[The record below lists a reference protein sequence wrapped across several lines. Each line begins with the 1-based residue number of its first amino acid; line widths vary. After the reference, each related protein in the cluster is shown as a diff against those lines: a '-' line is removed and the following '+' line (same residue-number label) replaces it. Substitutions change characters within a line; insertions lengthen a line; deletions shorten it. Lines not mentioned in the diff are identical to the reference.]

1 MASDQ
6 ILMPTLPPV
15 THDILKSLVNAV
27 PFHCPVAVT
36 LTMKKR
42 AGARIADDIIAS
54 ANLRLFRVR
63 LETRVLGRAAK
74 VHGKRLRMICMLEM
88 SADHRLHYHCIFE
101 RPYHCSFERFRAI
114 IRDQWPKTDFGY
126 HELDVQDRSD
136 SGWTDYLLKQ
146 RQKRSLLDS
155 IDWTNCQL

>member
-1 MASDQ
+1 MPAS
-6 ILMPTLPPV
+6 LSACR
-15 THDILKSLVNAV
+15 DILESLFNTV
-27 PFHCPVAVT
+27 PFQNPVAVT

-42 AGARIADDIIAS
+42 AGALAADDIVAS

-74 VHGKRLRMICMLEM
+74 VHGKRLRMVCVLEL

-101 RPYHCSFERFRAI
+101 RPYCCRFERFKAI

-126 HELDVQDRSD
+126 HEVDVQDRSD
-136 SGWTDYLLKQ
+136 SGWTGYLLKL
-146 RQKRSLLDS
+146 RQKPSLLDS
-155 IDWTNCQL
+155 IDWTNCHF

>member
-1 MASDQ
+1 
-6 ILMPTLPPV
+6 MPAPV
-15 THDILKSLVNAV
+15 SIYRGVLEELVGAV
-27 PFHCPVAVT
+27 PFQNPVAVT

-42 AGARIADDIIAS
+42 AGGRAADEIVAS

-74 VHGKRLRMICMLEM
+74 VHGRRLRMVCVLEM
-88 SADHRLHYHCIFE
+88 SAAHRLHYHCIFE
-101 RPYHCSFERFRAI
+101 RPHYCPFERFKAI
-114 IRDQWPKTDFGY
+114 IRDQWSKTDFGY
-126 HELDVQDRSD
+126 HEVNMQDQSD
-136 SGWTDYLLKQ
+136 AGWTDYLLKL

>member
-1 MASDQ
+1 MACRDV
-6 ILMPTLPPV
+6 LE
-15 THDILKSLVNAV
+15 SLVNAV
-27 PFHCPVAVT
+27 RFQNPVAVT

-42 AGARIADDIIAS
+42 AGARVADDIIAS

-74 VHGKRLRMICMLEM
+74 VHGKRLRMVCVLEM

-101 RPYHCSFERFRAI
+101 RPYHYSFERFEAI
-114 IRDQWPKTDFGY
+114 IRDQWSKTDFGY
-126 HELDVQDRSD
+126 HQVDVQDRSD
-136 SGWTDYLLKQ
+136 AGWTDYLLKL

-155 IDWTNCQL
+155 IDWTNCHL